1 MRQERVAR
9 CRVTQRG
16 AGKAENSH
24 STQMKREGL
33 HEVGFRGSEAEPGV
47 ESGEREAR
55 RWRRAAPPRTWLR
68 KGEKKGN
75 GDK

>member
-9 CRVTQRG
+9 CRVAQRG
-16 AGKAENSH
+16 TGKAENSH
-24 STQMKREGL
+24 STQMEHEGL
-33 HEVGFRGSEAEPGV
+33 HEVGFRGSEAEPGG
-47 ESGEREAR
+47 ESSEREAR
-55 RWRRAAPPRTWLR
+55 RWRRAAPPRIWLC